1 MTNEYFGGLDF
12 GSSGARISIIDK
24 SKEIIFEDSCIYNY
38 EFKNPEGWINSCI
51 KLFEGIPIKIKIHLS
66 RLSISGTSG
75 TLVPCGSNGN
85 NLGDSIP
92 YNEACT
98 TNSKKL
104 KLIAGGD
111 KFLNNPYSS
120 LAKAIKL
127 IDIFGDDIILR
138 HQADWISGWFLND
151 WSFGEEGNN
160 LKLGWNIAN
169 KSWPESF
176 ESFSLTQSI
185 PVIKKSGSSLG
196 KINQSIANLLGT
208 SDHLLLIS
216 GTTDANAAFIAAEV
230 KENEGLTI
238 LGTTIVLKKIIKK
251 TFSHPGITMHRVNGE
266 WICGG
271 SSNAGCG
278 ILSKFFSDLEIKEL
292 SQQINP
298 RKKTTFNYLPLNS
311 PGERFPTNDPYLKPI
326 IKPRPVSDALF
337 LHGLLEGLAKIELKG
352 WQKLETLSGHCP
364 KKIITIG
371 GGSKNPQWKSIR
383 EKTLKVP
390 IINSN
395 KSTSFGS
402 ALISLRADP

>member
-12 GSSGARISIIDK
+12 GSSGARISIINY
-24 SKEIIFEDSCIYNY
+24 SKEIIFENSCKYKH
-38 EFKNPEGWINSCI
+38 EFRNPEGWINACI
-51 KLFEGIPIKIKIHLS
+51 KLFEDIPIQIKINLS
-66 RLSISGTSG
+66 KLSISGTSG
-75 TLVPCGSNGN
+75 TLLPCRLNGN
-85 NLGDSIP
+85 ILGNSIP
-92 YNEACT
+92 YNEACI

-104 KLIAGGD
+104 NLIAGED

-127 IDIFGDDIILR
+127 IDTFGEDIILR
-138 HQADWISGWFLND
+138 HQSDWISGWLLND
-151 WSFGEEGNN
+151 WSYGEEGNN
-160 LKLGWNIAN
+160 VKLGWDIAS

-176 ESFSLTQSI
+176 DSFSLKKSI
-185 PVIKKSGSSLG
+185 PLIKESGCILG
-196 KINQSIANLLGT
+196 KINQSIANLLET
-208 SDHLLLIS
+208 NQHLLIIS
-216 GTTDANAAFIAAEV
+216 GTTDSNASFIAAQV

-251 TFSHPGITMHRVNGE
+251 PFSHPGITMHRVNGD

-278 ILSKFFSDLEIKEL
+278 VLSKFFSDLEIKEL

-298 RKKTTFNYLPLNS
+298 RKKTTLNYLPLNS
-311 PGERFPTNDPYLKPI
+311 LGERFPTNDPYLKPI
-326 IKPRPVSDALF
+326 IKPRPISDALF

-352 WQKLETLSGHCP
+352 WQKLKNLSGYFP
-364 KKIITIG
+364 EKIITIG

-383 EKTLKVP
+383 EKILQVP

-402 ALISLRADP
+402 ALIALQADS

>member
-1 MTNEYFGGLDF
+1 MNNEYFGGLDF

-51 KLFEGIPIKIKIHLS
+51 KLFEGIPIQIKIHLS

-75 TLVPCGSNGN
+75 TLVPCKTNGKI
-85 NLGDSIP
+85 LGDSIP

-104 KLIAGGD
+104 KLFAGED

-160 LKLGWNIAN
+160 VKLGWNIAN

-176 ESFSLTQSI
+176 ESFSLTKSI
-185 PVIKKSGSSLG
+185 PLIKKSGSILG

-208 SDHLLLIS
+208 NDHLLLIS

-230 KENEGLTI
+230 KEDEGLTI

-278 ILSKFFSDLEIKEL
+278 VLSKFFSDLEIKEL

-311 PGERFPTNDPYLKPI
+311 LGERFPTNDPYLKPI
-326 IKPRPVSDALF
+326 TIPRPVSDALF

-352 WQKLETLSGHCP
+352 WQKLKTLSGYFP

-383 EKTLKVP
+383 EKTLKIP

-395 KSTSFGS
+395 KSTSYGS
-402 ALISLRADP
+402 ALIAFNANF

>member
-92 YNEACT
+92 YNEACI

-127 IDIFGDDIILR
+127 IDIYGDDIILR

-160 LKLGWNIAN
+160 VKLGWNIEN

-176 ESFSLTQSI
+176 ESFSLTKSI
-185 PVIKKSGSSLG
+185 PVIKESGSILG

-208 SDHLLLIS
+208 SENLLLIC
-216 GTTDANAAFIAAEV
+216 GTTDSNAAFLAAQV
-230 KENEGLTI
+230 KENEGLTV
-238 LGTTIVLKKIIKK
+238 LGTTIVIKKIIKK
-251 TFSHPGITMHRVNGE
+251 TFSYPGITMHRVNGN

-278 ILSKFFSDLEIKEL
+278 VLSRFFSDLEIKEL

-298 RKKTTFNYLPLNS
+298 RKQTTLNYLPLNS
-311 PGERFPTNDPYLKPI
+311 IGERFPTNDPYLKPI

-337 LHGLLEGLAKIELKG
+337 LHGLLEGLARIELKG
-352 WQKLETLSGHCP
+352 WCKLKNLSGYFP

-383 EKTLKVP
+383 EKTLKIP

-395 KSTSFGS
+395 KSTAFGS
-402 ALISLRADP
+402 ALIALQADF

>member
-1 MTNEYFGGLDF
+1 MTTEYFGGLDF
-12 GSSGARISIIDK
+12 GSSGARISIINN
-24 SKEIIFEDSCIYNY
+24 SQEIIFEDSCNYNY
-38 EFKNPEGWINSCI
+38 AFKNPKGWINSCV
-51 KLFEGIPIKIKIHLS
+51 KLFEGIPIPVKINLL

-75 TLVPCGSNGN
+75 TLVPCGLNGLI
-85 NLGDSIP
+85 LGDSIP

-98 TNSKKL
+98 SNSKKL
-104 KLIAGGD
+104 NLIAGED

-127 IDIFGDDIILR
+127 IDTFGEDIILR
-138 HQADWISGWFLND
+138 HQSDWISGWFLND
-151 WSFGEEGNN
+151 WRYGEEGNN
-160 LKLGWNIAN
+160 VKLGWNIES
-169 KSWPESF
+169 KSWPKSF
-176 ESFSLTQSI
+176 ESFSLKKSI
-185 PVIKKSGSSLG
+185 PLIKRSGSILG
-196 KINQSIANLLGT
+196 RINQSIAYLLGT
-208 SDHLLLIS
+208 SKNLLLIA
-216 GTTDANAAFIAAEV
+216 GTTDSNAAFIAAQL

-251 TFSHPGITMHRVNGE
+251 TFNHPGITMHRVNGE

-278 ILSKFFSDLEIKEL
+278 VLSKFFSDLEIKEL

-298 RKKTTFNYLPLNS
+298 LKKTNLNYLPLNS
-311 PGERFPTNDPYLKPI
+311 PGERFPTYDPYLKPR
-326 IKPRPVSDALF
+326 IKPRPVSDSLF
-337 LHGLLEGLAKIELKG
+337 LHGLLEGLAHIELLG
-352 WQKLETLSGHCP
+352 WRKLKNLSGYFP
-364 KKIITIG
+364 NKIITIG

-402 ALISLRADP
+402 ALIALRANF

>member
-92 YNEACT
+92 YNEACI

-127 IDIFGDDIILR
+127 IDIYGDDIILR

-160 LKLGWNIAN
+160 VKLGWNIEN
-169 KSWPESF
+169 KTWPESF
-176 ESFSLTQSI
+176 ESFSLTKSI
-185 PVIKKSGSSLG
+185 PVIKESGSILG
-196 KINQSIANLLGT
+196 KINRSISNLLGT
-208 SDHLLLIS
+208 SENLLLIC
-216 GTTDANAAFIAAEV
+216 GTTDSNAAFLAAQV
-230 KENEGLTI
+230 KENEGLTV
-238 LGTTIVLKKIIKK
+238 LGTTIVIKKIIKK
-251 TFSHPGITMHRVNGE
+251 TFSYPGITMHRVNGN

-278 ILSKFFSDLEIKEL
+278 VLSRFFSDLEIKEL

-298 RKKTTFNYLPLNS
+298 RKQTTLNYLPLNS
-311 PGERFPTNDPYLKPI
+311 IGERFPTNDPYLKPI

-337 LHGLLEGLAKIELKG
+337 LHGLLEGLARIELKG
-352 WQKLETLSGHCP
+352 WCKLKNLSGYFP

-383 EKTLKVP
+383 EKTLKIP

-395 KSTSFGS
+395 KSTAFGS
-402 ALISLRADP
+402 ALIALQADF

>member
-1 MTNEYFGGLDF
+1 MTNENFGGLDF

-160 LKLGWNIAN
+160 VKLGWNIEN

-176 ESFSLTQSI
+176 ESFSLTKSI
-185 PVIKKSGSSLG
+185 PVIKESGSILG

-208 SDHLLLIS
+208 SENLLLIC
-216 GTTDANAAFIAAEV
+216 GTTDSNAAFLAAQV
-230 KENEGLTI
+230 KENEGLTV
-238 LGTTIVLKKIIKK
+238 LGTTIVIKKIIKK
-251 TFSHPGITMHRVNGE
+251 TFSYPGITMHRVNGN

-278 ILSKFFSDLEIKEL
+278 VLSRFFSDLEIKEL

-298 RKKTTFNYLPLNS
+298 RKQTTLNYLPLNS
-311 PGERFPTNDPYLKPI
+311 IGERFPTNDPYLKPI

-337 LHGLLEGLAKIELKG
+337 LHGLLEGLARIELKG
-352 WQKLETLSGHCP
+352 WCKLKNLSGYFP

-383 EKTLKVP
+383 EKTLNVP

-402 ALISLRADP
+402 ALIALNADL

>member
-12 GSSGARISIIDK
+12 GSSGARISIINY
-24 SKEIIFEDSCIYNY
+24 SKEIIFEDSCKYNC

-51 KLFEGIPIKIKIHLS
+51 KLFERIPIQIKINLL

-75 TLVPCGSNGN
+75 TLVPCQPNGV
-85 NLGDSIP
+85 NLGNSIP

-98 TNSKKL
+98 SNLKKL
-104 KLIAGGD
+104 NLIVGAD

-120 LAKAIKL
+120 LAKAINL
-127 IDIFGDDIILR
+127 IDTFGEDIILR
-138 HQADWISGWFLND
+138 HQSDWISGWFLND
-151 WSFGEEGNN
+151 WRFGEEGNN
-160 LKLGWNIAN
+160 VKLGWNITN
-169 KSWPESF
+169 KSWPKSF
-176 ESFSLTQSI
+176 ESFSLKKFV
-185 PVIKKSGSSLG
+185 PVIKKSGSILG

-208 SDHLLLIS
+208 SEHLLLIS
-216 GTTDANAAFIAAEV
+216 GTTDSNAAFIAAQI

-251 TFSHPGITMHRVNGE
+251 TFTHPGITMHRLNDD

-278 ILSKFFSDLEIKEL
+278 VLSKFFSDVEIKEL

-298 RKKTTFNYLPLNS
+298 RKKTNLNYLPLNS
-311 PGERFPTNDPYLKPI
+311 QGERFPTDDPYLKPI
-326 IKPRPVSDALF
+326 MKPRPVSDALF

-352 WQKLETLSGHCP
+352 WRKLEILSGSFP

-383 EKTLKVP
+383 EKILKVP

-402 ALISLRADP
+402 ALIALNYDG

>member
-92 YNEACT
+92 YNEPCT

-160 LKLGWNIAN
+160 VKLGWNIEN
-169 KSWPESF
+169 KTWPESF
-176 ESFSLTQSI
+176 ESFSLTKSI
-185 PVIKKSGSSLG
+185 PVIKESGSILG
-196 KINQSIANLLGT
+196 KINRSISNLLGT
-208 SDHLLLIS
+208 SENLLLIC
-216 GTTDANAAFIAAEV
+216 GTTDSNAAFLAAQV
-230 KENEGLTI
+230 KENEGLTV
-238 LGTTIVLKKIIKK
+238 LGTTIVIKKIIKK
-251 TFSHPGITMHRVNGE
+251 TFSYPGITMHKVNGN

-278 ILSKFFSDLEIKEL
+278 VLSKFFSDLEIKEL

-352 WQKLETLSGHCP
+352 WQKLKTLSGYFP

-383 EKTLKVP
+383 EQTLKIP
-390 IINSN
+390 IVNSN

-402 ALISLRADP
+402 ALIALQANF

>member
-160 LKLGWNIAN
+160 VKLGWNIEN

-176 ESFSLTQSI
+176 ESFSLTKSI
-185 PVIKKSGSSLG
+185 PVIKESGSILG

-208 SDHLLLIS
+208 SENLLLIC
-216 GTTDANAAFIAAEV
+216 GTTDSNAAFLAAQV
-230 KENEGLTI
+230 KENEGLTV
-238 LGTTIVLKKIIKK
+238 LGTTIVIKKIIKK
-251 TFSHPGITMHRVNGE
+251 TFSYPGITMHRVNGN

-278 ILSKFFSDLEIKEL
+278 VLSRFFSDLEIKEL

-298 RKKTTFNYLPLNS
+298 RKQTTLNYLPLNS
-311 PGERFPTNDPYLKPI
+311 IGERFPTNDPYLKPI

-337 LHGLLEGLAKIELKG
+337 LHGLLEGLARIELKG
-352 WQKLETLSGHCP
+352 WCKLKNLSGYFP

-383 EKTLKVP
+383 EKTLKIP

-395 KSTSFGS
+395 KSTAFGS
-402 ALISLRADP
+402 ALIALQADF

>member
-1 MTNEYFGGLDF
+1 MNNEYFGGLDF

-51 KLFEGIPIKIKIHLS
+51 QLFEGIPTQIKIHLS

-75 TLVPCGSNGN
+75 TLVPCGLNGN
-85 NLGDSIP
+85 ILGNSIP

-104 KLIAGGD
+104 KLIARED

-127 IDIFGDDIILR
+127 IDTFGDDIILR

-151 WSFGEEGNN
+151 WTFGEEGNN
-160 LKLGWNIAN
+160 VKLGWDIVNN
-169 KSWPESF
+169 SWPESF
-176 ESFSLTQSI
+176 KSFSLTKSL
-185 PVIKKSGSSLG
+185 PVIKKSGTILG

-208 SDHLLLIS
+208 SESLLLIS
-216 GTTDANAAFIAAEV
+216 GTTDSNAAFLAAQV
-230 KENEGLTI
+230 KENEGLTV

-251 TFSHPGITMHRVNGE
+251 TFNYPGITMHRVNGN

-278 ILSKFFSDLEIKEL
+278 VLSRFFSDLEITEL

-298 RKKTTFNYLPLNS
+298 RKKTTLNYLPLNS
-311 PGERFPTNDPYLKPI
+311 IGERFPTHDPYLKPI

-337 LHGLLEGLAKIELKG
+337 LHGLLEGLAKIELNG
-352 WQKLETLSGHCP
+352 WCKLKNLSGNFP
-364 KKIITIG
+364 KKIITVG

-383 EKTLKVP
+383 EKTLKIP
-390 IINSN
+390 IINSD

-402 ALISLRADP
+402 ALIALKADS

>member
-51 KLFEGIPIKIKIHLS
+51 KLFEGIPIKIKIHLL

-160 LKLGWNIAN
+160 VKLGWNIEN

-176 ESFSLTQSI
+176 ESFSLKKSI
-185 PVIKKSGSSLG
+185 PLIKESGSILG

-208 SDHLLLIS
+208 SENLLLIC
-216 GTTDANAAFIAAEV
+216 GTTDSNAAFLAAQV
-230 KENEGLTI
+230 KENEGLTV
-238 LGTTIVLKKIIKK
+238 LGTTIVIKKIIKK
-251 TFSHPGITMHRVNGE
+251 TFSYPGITMHRVNGN

-278 ILSKFFSDLEIKEL
+278 VLSRFFSDLEIKEL

-298 RKKTTFNYLPLNS
+298 RKQTTLNYVPLNS
-311 PGERFPTNDPYLKPI
+311 IGERFPTNDPYLKPI

-337 LHGLLEGLAKIELKG
+337 LHGLLEGLARIELKG
-352 WQKLETLSGHCP
+352 WCKLKNLSGYFP

-383 EKTLKVP
+383 EKTLKIP
-390 IINSN
+390 IINCN
-395 KSTSFGS
+395 KSTAFGS
-402 ALISLRADP
+402 ALIALQADF

>member
-12 GSSGARISIIDK
+12 GSSGARISIINY
-24 SKEIIFEDSCIYNY
+24 SEEIIFENSCIYNY

-51 KLFEGIPIKIKIHLS
+51 KLFEEIPIEIKVNLS

-75 TLVPCGSNGN
+75 TLLACRSNGVI
-85 NLGDSIP
+85 LGNSIP

-98 TNSKKL
+98 SNSKKL
-104 KLIAGGD
+104 NLIAGED

-127 IDIFGDDIILR
+127 IDTFGQDIILR
-138 HQADWISGWFLND
+138 HQSDWISGWFLND
-151 WSFGEEGNN
+151 WSYGEEGNN
-160 LKLGWNIAN
+160 IKLGWNIAS

-176 ESFSLTQSI
+176 ESFSLKKSM
-185 PVIKKSGSSLG
+185 PLIKKSGSILG

-208 SDHLLLIS
+208 NKHLLLIS
-216 GTTDANAAFIAAEV
+216 GTTDSNAAFIAAQV
-230 KENEGLTI
+230 KDNEGLTI
-238 LGTTIVLKKIIKK
+238 LGTTIVLKKMIKK
-251 TFSHPGITMHRVNGE
+251 TFSHPGITMHRVNGN

-278 ILSKFFSDLEIKEL
+278 VLSKFFSDLEIKEL

-298 RKKTTFNYLPLNS
+298 RKKTTLNYLPLNS
-311 PGERFPTNDPYLKPI
+311 QGERFPTNDPYLKPI

-337 LHGLLEGLAKIELKG
+337 LNGLLEGLAKIELNG
-352 WQKLETLSGHCP
+352 WKKLKTLSGYFP

-371 GGSKNPQWKSIR
+371 GGSKNPQWKTIR
-383 EKTLKVP
+383 ERTLKIP
-390 IINSN
+390 IVNSN

-402 ALISLRADP
+402 ALIALHADS

>member
-12 GSSGARISIIDK
+12 GSSGARISIINY
-24 SKEIIFEDSCIYNY
+24 SKEIIFEDSCNYIY

-51 KLFEGIPIKIKIHLS
+51 KLFEDMPIEIKTNLS

-75 TLVPCGSNGN
+75 TIVPCKSNGII
-85 NLGDSIP
+85 LGNSIP

-98 TNSKKL
+98 SNSKKL
-104 KLIAGGD
+104 NLLAGDD

-127 IDIFGDDIILR
+127 IDTFGEDIIIR
-138 HQADWISGWFLND
+138 HQTDWISGWFLND
-151 WSFGEEGNN
+151 WSYGEEGNN
-160 LKLGWNIAN
+160 VKLGWNIAN
-169 KSWPESF
+169 KSWPDSF
-176 ESFSLTQSI
+176 DSFSLKESI
-185 PVIKKSGSSLG
+185 PKIKKSGSNLG
-196 KINQSIANLLGT
+196 KINQSIANLLGI
-208 SDHLLLIS
+208 SEQLLIIS
-216 GTTDANAAFIAAEV
+216 GTTDSNAAFIAAEV
-230 KENEGLTI
+230 KDNEGLTI

-298 RKKTTFNYLPLNS
+298 RKKTTLNYLPLNS
-311 PGERFPTNDPYLKPI
+311 PGERFPNDDPYLKPI
-326 IKPRPVSDALF
+326 IEPRPVSDALF

-352 WQKLETLSGHCP
+352 WQKLRKLSGYFP

-383 EKTLKVP
+383 EKILKIP
-390 IINSN
+390 ITNSN

-402 ALISLRADP
+402 ALIALHSDF

>member
-1 MTNEYFGGLDF
+1 M
-12 GSSGARISIIDK
+12 
-24 SKEIIFEDSCIYNY
+24 
-38 EFKNPEGWINSCI
+38 
-51 KLFEGIPIKIKIHLS
+51 
-66 RLSISGTSG
+66 
-75 TLVPCGSNGN
+75 
-85 NLGDSIP
+85 
-92 YNEACT
+92 
-98 TNSKKL
+98 
-104 KLIAGGD
+104 
-111 KFLNNPYSS
+111 
-120 LAKAIKL
+120 AKAIKL

-160 LKLGWNIAN
+160 VKLGWNIAN
-169 KSWPESF
+169 NSWPKSF
-176 ESFSLTQSI
+176 ESFSLTKSI
-185 PVIKKSGSSLG
+185 PVIKKSGSILG

-278 ILSKFFSDLEIKEL
+278 VLSKFFSDLEIKEL

-337 LHGLLEGLAKIELKG
+337 LHGLLEGLANIELKG
-352 WQKLETLSGHCP
+352 WQKLKTLSGYFP

-383 EKTLKVP
+383 EKTLKIP

-402 ALISLRADP
+402 ALIALHANF

>member
-1 MTNEYFGGLDF
+1 MNTEYFGGLDF
-12 GSSGARISIIDK
+12 GSSGARISIINC
-24 SKEIIFEDSCIYNY
+24 SKEIIFEDSCYY
-38 EFKNPEGWINSCI
+38 DAEFKNPEGWINSCI
-51 KLFEGIPIKIKIHLS
+51 KLFEAIPVEIRINIS
-66 RLSISGTSG
+66 RISISGTSG
-75 TLVPCGSNGN
+75 TLVPCGSNGV
-85 NLGDSIP
+85 NLGNSIP

-98 TNSKKL
+98 SNSKKL
-104 KLIAGGD
+104 NLIAGD
-111 KFLNNPYSS
+111 NKFLNNPYSS

-127 IDIFGDDIILR
+127 IDTFGDDIILR
-138 HQADWISGWFLND
+138 HQSDWISGWFLND
-151 WSFGEEGNN
+151 WRYGEEGNN
-160 LKLGWNIAN
+160 VKLGWSIAS
-169 KSWPESF
+169 KSWPKIFDSF
-176 ESFSLTQSI
+176 PLKKSI
-185 PVIKKSGSSLG
+185 PIIKKSGSILG

-208 SDHLLLIS
+208 SEHLLIIS
-216 GTTDANAAFIAAEV
+216 GTTDSNAAFIAAEV
-230 KENEGLTI
+230 KDNEGLTI

-278 ILSKFFSDLEIKEL
+278 VLSKFFSDLEIKEL

-298 RKKTTFNYLPLNS
+298 RNKTTLNYLPLNS
-311 PGERFPTNDPYLKPI
+311 IGERFPTHDPYLKPI

-337 LHGLLEGLAKIELKG
+337 LHGLLEGLARIELKG
-352 WQKLETLSGHCP
+352 WCKLKNLSGYFP

-390 IINSN
+390 IINSK

-402 ALISLRADP
+402 ALIALEAYI

>member
-1 MTNEYFGGLDF
+1 MTNENFGGLDF

-24 SKEIIFEDSCIYNY
+24 SKEIIFEDSCIYDK
-38 EFKNPEGWINSCI
+38 EFKNTEGWINSCI
-51 KLFEGIPIKIKIHLS
+51 KLFEGIPIQIKINLS

-75 TLVPCGSNGN
+75 TLVPCSPNGAP
-85 NLGDSIP
+85 LGNSIP
-92 YNEACT
+92 YYEVCT
-98 TNSKKL
+98 SNPEKL
-104 KLIAGGD
+104 NLIAGED

-127 IDIFGDDIILR
+127 IDTYGDNIILR

-176 ESFSLTQSI
+176 ESFALTKSI
-185 PVIKKSGSSLG
+185 PIIKKSGSILG

-278 ILSKFFSDLEIKEL
+278 VLSKFFSDLEIKEL

-337 LHGLLEGLAKIELKG
+337 LHGLLEGLANIELKG
-352 WQKLETLSGHCP
+352 WQKLKTLSGYFP

-383 EKTLKVP
+383 EKTLKIP

-402 ALISLRADP
+402 ALIALHANF

>member
-1 MTNEYFGGLDF
+1 MTNENFGGLDF

-24 SKEIIFEDSCIYNY
+24 SKEIIFEDSCIYDK
-38 EFKNPEGWINSCI
+38 EFKNTEGWINSCI
-51 KLFEGIPIKIKIHLS
+51 KLFEGIPIQIKIHLS

-75 TLVPCGSNGN
+75 TLVPCRSNGVP
-85 NLGDSIP
+85 LGNSIP

-98 TNSKKL
+98 SNPKKL
-104 KLIAGGD
+104 KLIAGAD

-127 IDIFGDDIILR
+127 IHTYGDNIILR

-176 ESFSLTQSI
+176 ESFALTKSI
-185 PVIKKSGSSLG
+185 PIIKKSGSILG

-278 ILSKFFSDLEIKEL
+278 VLSKFFSDLEIKEL

-337 LHGLLEGLAKIELKG
+337 LHGLLEGLANIELKG
-352 WQKLETLSGHCP
+352 WQKLKTLSGYFP

-383 EKTLKVP
+383 EKTLKIP

-402 ALISLRADP
+402 ALIALHANF

>member
-1 MTNEYFGGLDF
+1 MNNEYFGGLDF

-51 KLFEGIPIKIKIHLS
+51 KLFEGIPIQIKMHLS

-75 TLVPCGSNGN
+75 TLVPCRTNGN
-85 NLGDSIP
+85 ILGDSIP

-104 KLIAGGD
+104 KLFAGED

-160 LKLGWNIAN
+160 VKLGWNIAN
-169 KSWPESF
+169 KSWPETF
-176 ESFSLTQSI
+176 ESFSLTKSI
-185 PVIKKSGSSLG
+185 PVIKKSGSILG
-196 KINQSIANLLGT
+196 KVNQSIANLLGT
-208 SDHLLLIS
+208 NDHLLLIS

-278 ILSKFFSDLEIKEL
+278 VLSKFFSDLEIKEL

-298 RKKTTFNYLPLNS
+298 RKETTFNYLPLNS
-311 PGERFPTNDPYLKPI
+311 LGERFPTNDPYLKPI

-337 LHGLLEGLAKIELKG
+337 LHGLLEGLAKIELRG
-352 WQKLETLSGHCP
+352 WQKLKTLSGYFP
-364 KKIITIG
+364 KKIVTIG

-383 EKTLKVP
+383 EKILKIP
-390 IINSN
+390 IKNSN

-402 ALISLRADP
+402 ALIAFKANF

>member
-92 YNEACT
+92 YNEACI

-127 IDIFGDDIILR
+127 IDIYGDDIILR

-160 LKLGWNIAN
+160 VKLGWNIEN
-169 KSWPESF
+169 KTWPESF
-176 ESFSLTQSI
+176 ESFSLTKSI
-185 PVIKKSGSSLG
+185 PVIKESGSILG
-196 KINQSIANLLGT
+196 KINRSISNLLGT
-208 SDHLLLIS
+208 SENLLLIC
-216 GTTDANAAFIAAEV
+216 GTTDSNAAFLAAQV
-230 KENEGLTI
+230 KENEGLTV
-238 LGTTIVLKKIIKK
+238 LGTTIVIKKIIKK
-251 TFSHPGITMHRVNGE
+251 TFSYPGITMHRVNGN

-278 ILSKFFSDLEIKEL
+278 VLSRFFSDLEIKEL

-298 RKKTTFNYLPLNS
+298 RKQTTLNYLPLNS
-311 PGERFPTNDPYLKPI
+311 IGERFPTNDPYLKPI

-352 WQKLETLSGHCP
+352 WQKLKNLSGYFP

-371 GGSKNPQWKSIR
+371 GGSNNPQWKSIR
-383 EKTLKVP
+383 EKTLKLP

-395 KSTSFGS
+395 KTTSFGS
-402 ALISLRADP
+402 ALIALRANF

>member
-1 MTNEYFGGLDF
+1 MNNEYFGGLDF
-12 GSSGARISIIDK
+12 GSSGARICIIDK
-24 SKEIIFEDSCIYNY
+24 SKEIIFEESCIYDY

-51 KLFEGIPIKIKIHLS
+51 KLFEGIPIQIKMHLS

-75 TLVPCGSNGN
+75 TLVPCRINGN
-85 NLGDSIP
+85 ILGDSIP
-92 YNEACT
+92 YNEACN

-104 KLIAGGD
+104 KLFAGED

-160 LKLGWNIAN
+160 VKLGWNIAN
-169 KSWPESF
+169 KSWPETF
-176 ESFSLTQSI
+176 ESFSLTKSI
-185 PVIKKSGSSLG
+185 PVIKRSGSILG
-196 KINQSIANLLGT
+196 KVNQTIANLLGT
-208 SDHLLLIS
+208 NDHLLLIS

-278 ILSKFFSDLEIKEL
+278 VLSKFFSDLEIKEL

-311 PGERFPTNDPYLKPI
+311 LGERFPTNDPYLKPI

-337 LHGLLEGLAKIELKG
+337 LHGLLEGLAKIELRG
-352 WQKLETLSGHCP
+352 WQKLKTLSGYFP

-383 EKTLKVP
+383 EKTLKIP
-390 IINSN
+390 IKNSN

-402 ALISLRADP
+402 ALIAFNANF

>member
-12 GSSGARISIIDK
+12 GSSGTRISIIDK

-51 KLFEGIPIKIKIHLS
+51 QLFEGIPTQIKIHLS

-85 NLGDSIP
+85 ILGNSIP

-104 KLIAGGD
+104 KLIARED

-127 IDIFGDDIILR
+127 IDTFGDDIILR

-151 WSFGEEGNN
+151 WTFGEEGNN
-160 LKLGWNIAN
+160 VKLGWDIVNN
-169 KSWPESF
+169 SWPESF
-176 ESFSLTQSI
+176 KSFSLTKSL
-185 PVIKKSGSSLG
+185 PVIKKSGTILG

-208 SDHLLLIS
+208 SESLLLIC
-216 GTTDANAAFIAAEV
+216 GTTDSNAAFLAAQV
-230 KENEGLTI
+230 KENEGLTV

-251 TFSHPGITMHRVNGE
+251 TFNYPGITMHRVNGN

-278 ILSKFFSDLEIKEL
+278 VLSRFFSDLEIKEL

-298 RKKTTFNYLPLNS
+298 RKQTTLNYLPLNS
-311 PGERFPTNDPYLKPI
+311 IGERFPTHDPYLKPI

-337 LHGLLEGLAKIELKG
+337 LHGLLEGLAKIELNG
-352 WQKLETLSGHCP
+352 WYKLKNLSGNFP
-364 KKIITIG
+364 KKIITVG

-383 EKTLKVP
+383 EKTLKIP
-390 IINSN
+390 IINSD

-402 ALISLRADP
+402 ALIALKADS